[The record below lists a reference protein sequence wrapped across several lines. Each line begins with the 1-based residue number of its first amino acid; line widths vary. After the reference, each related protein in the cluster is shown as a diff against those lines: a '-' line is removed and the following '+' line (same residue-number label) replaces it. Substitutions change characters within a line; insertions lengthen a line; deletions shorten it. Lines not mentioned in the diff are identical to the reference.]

1 MTAFVGEKR
10 TGSFVAGS
18 LVAGM
23 LAFNATVA
31 GADSG
36 DKGADAAPAGK
47 TLQIAALSSAPPLEA
62 EIAPPPPKG
71 FARLPPSGQMIAQ
84 ALFDAQRF
92 SAGRTPAEKW
102 PLDRIA
108 AERQSGLGW
117 GQVFR
122 VMKAEGLIDARNLN
136 EAISIARHL
145 GPGGPHRARY
155 AEVSVS
161 LGYGHTV
168 LVGQAE
174 AAGKSARPPV
184 TARADRIDLGRI
196 VMSDFD
202 RGDGVEGRRYARPFG
217 AVRIY
222 RD

>member
-1 MTAFVGEKR
+1 MTAFIGEKR

-23 LAFNATVA
+23 LALSATVV
-31 GADSG
+31 GAESG
-36 DKGADAAPAGK
+36 NNGAEIGFSGEI
-47 TLQIAALSSAPPLEA
+47 LRIAALSSAPPFEA
-62 EIAPPPPKG
+62 EIAPPPSKG

-84 ALFDAQRF
+84 ALFDAQKF
-92 SAGRTPAEKW
+92 SAGRTPADSW

-136 EAISIARHL
+136 EAISLARHL
-145 GPGGPHRARY
+145 GPGIPHRTRY
-155 AEVSVS
+155 ADVSVS
-161 LGYGHTV
+161 FGYGHTV

-174 AAGKSARPPV
+174 AAGKGARPPV
-184 TARADRIDLGRI
+184 TARAERIELGRI
-196 VMSDFD
+196 VVSDFD